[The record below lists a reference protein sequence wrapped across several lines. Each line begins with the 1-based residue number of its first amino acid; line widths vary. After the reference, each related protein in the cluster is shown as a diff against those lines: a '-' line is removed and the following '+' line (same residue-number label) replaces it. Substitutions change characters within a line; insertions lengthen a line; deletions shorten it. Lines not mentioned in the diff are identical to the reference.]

1 MEWRD
6 EGALLSVR
14 RHGESAAIIEV
25 FTAAHG
31 RHAGLVHGG
40 ASRRMAAMLQPGNQ
54 LDVTWRARL
63 DDQLGTFHVEPLR
76 SRSVLQDRLALAGLN
91 AVCAMLRLLLPEREA
106 HPALFAVTMRLLDD
120 LGTADWGTDYLRW
133 ELRLMEE
140 VGFGLDLTRCAVT
153 GQADDLVFV
162 SPRTGRAVSRAG
174 AGDWAD
180 RLLPLP
186 AVLLGQGGG
195 AEGWREGFAL
205 TAHFLARAL
214 DRDLPEARS
223 RLVDLLLR
231 VASGGPKA
239 EE

>member
-14 RHGESAAIIEV
+14 QHGESAAIIEV

-40 ASRRMAAMLQPGNQ
+40 ASRRMAAVLQPGNQ

-63 DDQLGTFHVEPLR
+63 DDQLGTFHVEPQR
-76 SRSVLQDRLALAGLN
+76 SRNVLQDRLALAGLN
-91 AVCAMLRLLLPEREA
+91 AVCAMLRVTLPERES
-106 HPALFAVTMRLLDD
+106 HPALYALTVRLLDD
-120 LGTADWGTDYLRW
+120 LGGAGWGTDYLRW
-133 ELRLMEE
+133 EMRLLEE

-153 GQADDLVFV
+153 GSPDDLVFV
-162 SPRTGRAVSRAG
+162 SPRTGRAVSRSG
-174 AGDWAD
+174 AGEWAD

-186 AVLLGQGGG
+186 AALLGQGGG
-195 AEGWREGFAL
+195 AEGWREGFRL
-205 TAHFLARAL
+205 TAHFLTRAL
-214 DRDLPEARS
+214 ERELPEARA

-231 VASGGPKA
+231 VATTA
-239 EE
+239 ARAQE